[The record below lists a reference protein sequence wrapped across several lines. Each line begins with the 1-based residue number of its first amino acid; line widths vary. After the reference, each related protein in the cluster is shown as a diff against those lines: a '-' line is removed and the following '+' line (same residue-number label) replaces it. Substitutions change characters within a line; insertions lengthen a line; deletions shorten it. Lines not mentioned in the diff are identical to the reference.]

1 MERIHGSCM
10 NNDDCVLHVTVL
22 LTKGSWDLAKQIDR
36 PDLGKRERV
45 DNDMPEANLSL
56 DGKLRGDVRSGSAR
70 FGAQV
75 LVVRDRWQQE
85 RTGKQRPSTLGTSV
99 ASPAAES
106 SYAP

>member
-1 MERIHGSCM
+1 M
-10 NNDDCVLHVTVL
+10 NSWLLYEQLMITAHDVML
-22 LTKGSWDLAKQIDR
+22 LTKAKWDLAKEIDR
-36 PDLGKRERV
+36 QDLGKEKRV

-70 FGAQV
+70 FEAKV